1 MDRNQSGRQ
10 AAVVRAN
17 VVYLMQ
23 VGGLAQSAAQAQ
35 VIGVTLPTWLARMRT
50 PDKFN
55 LGELVA
61 IARFGRV
68 PVAWLFED
76 HRKERTAEG

>member
-17 VVYLMQ
+17 VAYIMQ
-23 VGGLAQSAAQAQ
+23 CNGLDNSARQAQ
-35 VIGVTLPTWLARMRT
+35 VIGVTVPTWLARMRT
-50 PDKFN
+50 PDRFSV
-55 LGELVA
+55 GELTA

-68 PVAWLFED
+68 PVEWLFVD
-76 HRKERTAEG
+76 HRREEG